1 MSNLSK
7 KIELYLGRKPDFV
20 SEVIL
25 VDELGNGTVT
35 IKSWNAE
42 DKVEPTIS
50 QLNALNTQANT
61 KINDEKIL
69 NTRKSAY
76 GNIESQLDKLY
87 HDMTAGKL
95 DATGEWHKSIKKVK
109 DDNPKG

>member
-20 SEVIL
+20 SEVVLEDIGDG
-25 VDELGNGTVT
+25 VVT
-35 IKSWNAE
+35 IKLWNAE

-69 NTRKSAY
+69 SLRKNAY
-76 GNIESQLDKLY
+76 GNIESQLDLLY
-87 HDMTAGKL
+87 HDMVAGKL
-95 DATGEWHKSIKKVK
+95 DTTGEWAKKIKAVK
-109 DDNPKG
+109 DANPKE

>member
-20 SEVIL
+20 SEVVLEDIGDG
-25 VDELGNGTVT
+25 VVT
-35 IKSWNAE
+35 IKLWNAE

-69 NTRKSAY
+69 NTRRSAY
-76 GNIESQLDKLY
+76 GDIESQLDKLY

-109 DDNPKG
+109 DDNPKE

>member
-20 SEVIL
+20 SEVVL

-69 NTRKSAY
+69 NIRRSAY
-76 GNIESQLDKLY
+76 GNIESQLDQLY
-87 HDMTAGKL
+87 HDMVAGKL
-95 DATGEWHKSIKKVK
+95 DTTGEWAKKIKAVK
-109 DDNPKG
+109 DANPKE

>member
-7 KIELYLGRKPDFV
+7 KIELYLGRRPDFI
-20 SEVIL
+20 SEVVLEDIGDG
-25 VDELGNGTVT
+25 VVT
-35 IKSWNAE
+35 IKLWNAE

-69 NTRKSAY
+69 NIRRSAY
-76 GNIESQLDKLY
+76 GNIESQLDQLY
-87 HDMTAGKL
+87 HDMVAGKL
-95 DATGEWHKSIKKVK
+95 DTTGEWAKKIKAVK
-109 DDNPKG
+109 DANPKE